1 MPDARDG
8 AERADAP
15 PLSETAAEEHI
26 HGICFK
32 TGPPARVGVELE
44 WLVRVNG
51 DAAAPAGHERV
62 TRALAELTEAGEL
75 PGGGR
80 LTIEPG
86 GQVEISSAPAAGI
99 GSCVTQAGRDLA
111 AVREALREAGLTL
124 AGLGV
129 DPYRRPARVLD
140 LPRYAAMEQFFDRGG
155 PWGRVMMCSTAS
167 VQVCVDAGCDDDG
180 YSGFRWRWRLLHAL
194 GPVLVAAFAN
204 SPLRAGRMT
213 GWKSTRQAVWA
224 QLDPGRTR
232 APAGAEP
239 QPAGRTPAGRNG
251 AGRDGAAGNGAGR
264 SGTAGNGTGGNGA
277 GGNGTSLGRPGRT
290 PGGSS
295 RTIAPASIS
304 STGSAISRSD
314 SARPGAGT
322 AAVAD
327 GGPGGRTGQGRWG
340 AAAPGWPPNPR
351 GPGHS
356 DRAADGGAGAAGA
369 GSAEGA
375 DHGGPVHPG
384 RETTAREG
392 PALNGA
398 GRDGS
403 DGAGRGGAGR
413 LGYHGASRGGAVL
426 DGAGLTGAGL
436 TVAADPRAAW
446 AEYALDAEVMCV
458 RRDEGQAW
466 SAPPGLTFRDWL
478 RGHGCEERPPT
489 QADLA
494 YHLSTL
500 FPPVRPQGH
509 LEVRFI
515 DAQPGDGWIV
525 PAAVV
530 SALADDPVAA
540 QVAMAAA
547 EEVWRDGESAGLNGS
562 GRNGTGRNRAGRN
575 RAGGNGR
582 RAPDSGGPP
591 GPWLRAARLG
601 LADPVLAAAARACF
615 EAADAALG
623 RAGTPPEIRRRVADF
638 TEEYVLRGRCP
649 ADDTLEGRGPADHT
663 LEELR

>member
-204 SPLRAGRMT
+204 SPLRAGRLT

-239 QPAGRTPAGRNG
+239 RPAGYLAGRNG
-251 AGRDGAAGNGAGR
+251 AGRSGAGGNGAGGSNAGLSSAAGNGAGR
-264 SGTAGNGTGGNGA
+264 DGASRDSAGRNGA
-277 GGNGTSLGRPGRT
+277 GRNGAGPGLTGRI
-290 PGGSS
+290 PGGPS
-295 RTIAPASIS
+295 RTISSASIS
-304 STGSAISRSD
+304 STGSTVSRSD
-314 SARPGAGT
+314 STRPGAG
-322 AAVAD
+322 AAASANGEAD
-327 GGPGGRTGQGRWG
+327 ADPAERTGQGRWG
-340 AAAPGWPPNPR
+340 AAAPGWPPDPR
-351 GPGHS
+351 GPGH
-356 DRAADGGAGAAGA
+356 GGA
-369 GSAEGA
+369 EG
-375 DHGGPVHPG
+375 
-384 RETTAREG
+384 
-392 PALNGA
+392 
-398 GRDGS
+398 
-403 DGAGRGGAGR
+403 
-413 LGYHGASRGGAVL
+413 
-426 DGAGLTGAGL
+426 
-436 TVAADPRAAW
+436 PRAAW
-446 AEYALDAEVMCV
+446 ARYALDAEVMCV
-458 RRDEGQAW
+458 RRGEGEGWA
-466 SAPPGLTFRDWL
+466 APPGLTFRDWL
-478 RGHGCEERPPT
+478 RGRGCEERPPT

-540 QVAMAAA
+540 QLAMAAV
-547 EEVWRDGESAGLNGS
+547 EEVWQDGADPGRSGHHGNGNGNGS
-562 GRNGTGRNRAGRN
+562 
-575 RAGGNGR
+575 
-582 RAPDSGGPP
+582 GPP

-601 LADPVLAAAARACF
+601 LADPVLAEAARACF
-615 EAADAALG
+615 GAAGAALG
-623 RAGTPPEIRRRVADF
+623 RAGAPPDIRGRVADF
-638 TEEYVLRGRCP
+638 AEEYVFRGRCP
-649 ADDTLEGRGPADHT
+649 ADDTLEESR
-663 LEELR
+663 